1 MGAGQRLVVLDAAA
15 EQPMSF
21 IEIEFLFF
29 LPIVWIVHW
38 LMPRKT
44 IPQNAVLLVSSYLFF
59 AAWHWK
65 VLGLVVG
72 GTAVDYVVSRYLS
85 RTEETAGAGRV
96 RRIAL
101 AISLALSLGALAFF
115 KYEAFFA
122 TSANALLMGLGFSSS
137 LPVLKL
143 ALPLGI
149 SFYTLQ
155 RVGYVLDIYWGRHPP
170 ARNLLEFA
178 VFTSFFP
185 QVTAGPISRA
195 SELLPQLQGPRH
207 LTADLLARG
216 TGAFLLGYVLKGWA
230 GDSIGNDLVNPV
242 FAGSGEFGVMAHWA
256 GAAGYALQVFGD
268 FAGYSLMAI
277 GVGRLFGIE
286 LPVNFNFPFLS
297 RSLPELWRRWHITLN
312 RWLFDYIFTP
322 LTTSRGWF
330 RGRVDTA
337 LLLTFLASGLWH
349 GANWT
354 FVLWGALHGLG
365 MVVHRNWDEMYR
377 GWCRRNRA
385 WVKRRQ
391 SRWYAALAWS
401 TTIGFFVFTLVPFRS
416 PDIGAAA
423 DYFSQMIGSAGG
435 AFPPIGGNVSLA
447 MLTIIGYHLLELKP
461 LSWVRERYFALPAVV
476 RGMAYGAVI
485 VFLMIE
491 TPVASGT
498 FIYQQF

>member
-1 MGAGQRLVVLDAAA
+1 
-15 EQPMSF
+15 MSF

-29 LPIVWIVHW
+29 LPIVWIAHW
-38 LMPRKT
+38 LLPRRVGA
-44 IPQNAVLLVSSYLFF
+44 QNVALLASSYLFF

-65 VLGLVVG
+65 VLGLVIS
-72 GTAVDYVVSRYLS
+72 GTVVDYLVGSYL
-85 RTEETAGAGRV
+85 GRSTGSKESGTK

-101 AISLALSLGALAFF
+101 ATSLAFGLGALAFF
-115 KYEAFFA
+115 KYEGFFA
-122 TSANALLMGLGFSSS
+122 SSINALLMGLGFSSS

-155 RVGYVLDIYWGRHPP
+155 RVGYVLDVYWERHPP
-170 ARNLLEFA
+170 ARTFLDFA

-195 SELLPQLQGPRH
+195 SELLTQLQRPRQ

-216 TGAFLLGYVLKGWA
+216 AAAFLMGYVLKGWA

-242 FAGSGEFGVMAHWA
+242 FDRSAEFGVLAHWA
-256 GAAGYALQVFGD
+256 GVGGYALQVFGD

-297 RSLPELWRRWHITLN
+297 RSLPEFWRRWHITLN

-330 RGRVDTA
+330 RGRIDTA
-337 LLLTFLASGLWH
+337 LLVTFLASGLWH

-365 MVVHRNWDEMYR
+365 MIVHRNWDEIYR

-385 WVKRRQ
+385 WVQRRK
-391 SRWYAALAWS
+391 SWWYAAFAWLL
-401 TTIGFFVFTLVPFRS
+401 TIGFFVLTLVPFRS
-416 PDIGAAA
+416 PNIAAAA
-423 DYFSQMIGSAGG
+423 DFAVRMFSSPGDAL
-435 AFPPIGGNVSLA
+435 PPIGVNVMLA
-447 MLTIIGYHLLELKP
+447 VLVMIGYHLLETKRFA
-461 LSWVRERYFALPAVV
+461 WCRERYFGLPPFV

-485 VFLMIE
+485 VFLMIK
-491 TPVASGT
+491 TPIASGT